1 MSDYFTFKLFDPEQV
16 MAEMKRDAELQASLD
31 PSDPQHH
38 KMFSG
43 VDSDGYISIFWSGHC
58 YPFDVSDISAPEDLI
73 WSVHHIAKK
82 VWQHTTPKRIA
93 LLLEAV
99 AIHKGWPMY
108 GRVPHRN
115 QMPPASRDTAA
126 ERAKMTPQLRYEVI
140 RRDGHRCRC
149 CGASVSTGAVL
160 HIDHIIA
167 VALGGQTAI
176 DNLQTLCSACNQGK
190 AAS

>member
-1 MSDYFTFKLFDPEQV
+1 MSDGGWFNAVDLFEKMQHE
-16 MAEMKRDAELQASLD
+16 AAFQASLH
-31 PSDPQHH
+31 PSDTRHQ
-38 KMFSG
+38 KMFA
-43 VDSDGYISIFWSGHC
+43 DTDAQGYILIYWNERG
-58 YPFDVSDISAPEDLI
+58 YPFDVSRLNAPEDLI
-73 WSVHHIAKK
+73 WAVHHIAKK
-82 VWQHTTPKRIA
+82 AWRHTTPKRIA
-93 LLLEAV
+93 LLFEAV
-99 AIHKGWPMY
+99 ARHKGWPMY

-115 QMPPASRDTAA
+115 QMPPAARDTAA

-160 HIDHIIA
+160 HVDHIIA